1 MGQSGTP
8 LAKGAIVGADSAAGK
23 LIMNLHCPLQLSH
36 EWTKTAILT
45 PIFRFKWPVRMIRLF
60 LAIVMASCSAFSQS
74 AWAAHAFSL
83 YDTPKYPPGFSHFDY
98 FNPDAPKGGDLYLA
112 NPDSRTSFDK
122 FNPFSMKGV
131 AAAGVANLMF
141 ETLAVNSADEVATM
155 YGLLAEDMVL
165 APDRLSM
172 TFRLH
177 PQARFNNGDAVLAED
192 VKYSFDTLVAKG
204 APQFKMIFA
213 DVKQCVTLDARSIRF
228 DFKSANR
235 ELPLIVGGMPV
246 FSRKW
251 AVGTPF
257 DKIQLTPPISSGP
270 YLIERFDLG
279 RAISFKRNPQY
290 WGNDLPVRKG
300 SFNFGRILYRF
311 YKDDVARLEAFMAGE
326 FDVVVEYRAKN
337 WARAYKG
344 PKFTNR
350 ELIKTTLKHANG
362 AGMQGFVMNL
372 RRPQFQDVRVRRA
385 LGLAL
390 DFEWMN
396 RQLFYSQYVRI
407 DSFFS
412 NSELGAHGMPSP
424 AELALLEPL
433 REQLD
438 PAVFDPT
445 PLPPRT
451 DAPASLRANLL
462 KARALFKEAGWEY
475 RDGALRNAKGEVF
488 SFEILDDQSAL
499 SRIIAVYV
507 RNLEKLGVAVKQ
519 RTADNALVQK
529 RMEEFDFDMTSIR
542 FPDVVSPGNDMFD
555 MLGSKAADEKGS
567 NNAWGL
573 KDPAVD
579 KLVSALVA
587 ADSRPQLVAA
597 SRALDRVLLHKY
609 IVVPHWYSG
618 THRVAYRNRFGIPA
632 TSPKYYQA
640 DPYVISSWWQA
651 KPR

>member
-1 MGQSGTP
+1 
-8 LAKGAIVGADSAAGK
+8 
-23 LIMNLHCPLQLSH
+23 
-36 EWTKTAILT
+36 
-45 PIFRFKWPVRMIRLF
+45 MIRVHAKAVSRVVASA
-60 LAIVMASCSAFSQS
+60 LAAAALIYGAN

-83 YDTPKYPPGFSHFDY
+83 YDTPRYPAGFSHFDY
-98 FNPDAPKGGDLYLA
+98 LNPDAPKGGDLYLA

-131 AAAGVANLMF
+131 AAAGVSNLMF
-141 ETLAVNSADEVATM
+141 ESLAITSTDEVATM

-177 PQARFNNGDAVLAED
+177 PKARFNNGDPVLPED
-192 VKYSFDTLVAKG
+192 VKYAFDTLMAKG

-213 DVKQCVTLDARSIRF
+213 DVKQCVVVDGTTVRF

-251 AVGTPF
+251 AAGTPF

-270 YLIERFDLG
+270 YLIEKYDLG
-279 RAISFKRNPQY
+279 RSIAFRRNPAY
-290 WGNDLPVRKG
+290 WGNDLPVRRG
-300 SFNFGRILYRF
+300 AFNFDRIVYRF

-344 PKFTNR
+344 KPFDTG
-350 ELIKTTLKHANG
+350 EIIKRTLKHSNG
-362 AGMQGFVMNL
+362 AGMQAFVMNL
-372 RRPQFQDVRVRRA
+372 RRPQFQDARVRRA

-396 RQLFYSQYVRI
+396 RQLFYSQYARI

-412 NSELGAHGMPSP
+412 NSELGAHGMPSE
-424 AELALLEPL
+424 AELRLLEPL
-433 REQLD
+433 RDQLD
-438 PAVFDPT
+438 PAVFGPA
-445 PLPPRT
+445 PLPPNT
-451 DAPASLRANLL
+451 DAPGSLRANLL

-475 RDGALRNAKGEVF
+475 RDGALRNAKGEAF

-507 RNLEKLGVAVKQ
+507 RNLEKLGVRVSQ
-519 RTADNALVQK
+519 RTADFALVQK
-529 RMEEFDFDMTSIR
+529 RMEEFDFDMTSQR
-542 FPDVVSPGNDMFD
+542 FGDVTSPGNEMFD

-567 NNAWGL
+567 SNYWGL

-579 KLVSALVA
+579 NLVTALVR
-587 ADSRPQLVAA
+587 ADSRAELVAA
-597 SRALDRVLLHKY
+597 SRALDRVLMHKY
-609 IVVPHWYSG
+609 IVVPHWYSA
-618 THRVAYRNRFGIPA
+618 THRVAYRNRFGMPKV
-632 TSPKYYQA
+632 SPKYYQA
-640 DPYVISSWWQA
+640 DPYVISSWWQV
-651 KPR
+651 KPRKAK

>member
-1 MGQSGTP
+1 MIKFLRGALCAASLL
-8 LAKGAIVGADSAAGK
+8 LAHG
-23 LIMNLHCPLQLSH
+23 
-36 EWTKTAILT
+36 
-45 PIFRFKWPVRMIRLF
+45 
-60 LAIVMASCSAFSQS
+60 

-83 YDTPKYPPGFSHFDY
+83 YDTPKYPAGFTHFDY
-98 FNPDAPKGGDLYLA
+98 LNPDAPKGGELYLA
-112 NPDSRTSFDK
+112 NPDTRTSFDK

-141 ETLAVNSADEVATM
+141 ETLAINSADEVATM
-155 YGLLAEDMVL
+155 YGLLAEDMQL

-172 TFRLH
+172 TFRLN
-177 PQARFNNGDAVLAED
+177 PLARFNNGDSVLADD

-213 DVKQCVTLDARSIRF
+213 DVKQCVVLDATTVRF
-228 DFKSANR
+228 DFKAANR

-251 AVGTPF
+251 AAGTPF
-257 DKIQLTPPISSGP
+257 NKIQLTAPVASGP
-270 YLIERFDLG
+270 YLIERYDLG
-279 RAISFKRNPQY
+279 RSIVFKRNPNY
-290 WGNDLPVRKG
+290 WGSALPTRKG
-300 SFNFGRILYRF
+300 SYNFDRIFYRF

-344 PKFTNR
+344 KQFDNGSI
-350 ELIKTTLKHANG
+350 IKTNLKHSNG

-372 RRPQFQDVRVRRA
+372 RRAPFQDIRVRRA
-385 LGLAL
+385 LALAL

-396 RQLFYSQYVRI
+396 RQLFYGQYVRI

-412 NSELGAHGMPSP
+412 NSELGAHGLPSP

-433 REQLD
+433 RAQLD
-438 PAVFDPT
+438 PAVFGPT

-451 DAPASLRANLL
+451 DPPSSLRANLL
-462 KARALFKEAGWEY
+462 QARELLKQAGWEY
-475 RDGALRNAKGEVF
+475 RDGALRNASGEIF
-488 SFEILDDQSAL
+488 TFEILDDQSAL
-499 SRIIAVYV
+499 SRIIGVYV
-507 RNLEKLGVAVKQ
+507 RNLEKLGIQVRQ

-529 RMEEFDFDMTSIR
+529 RMEEFDFDMTSVR

-587 ADSRPQLVAA
+587 ADTRAQLVAA

-609 IVVPHWYSG
+609 IVVPHWYLA
-618 THRVAYRNRFGIPA
+618 THRVAYRNRFGIPQTA
-632 TSPKYYQA
+632 PKYYQA
-640 DPYVISSWWQA
+640 DPYVISSWWQV